1 MSSCMQELVLI
12 ERNNQLRQ
20 ISDGENLLHLQ
31 PLIIPYISVERTCP

>member
-12 ERNNQLRQ
+12 ESNNQLRQ
-20 ISDGENLLHLQ
+20 FSDGENLLHLQ